1 MITKSY
7 NTWKFEELPEDI
19 QEKVLDRY
27 RYFNVE
33 DSEWYDYDG
42 KTGFT
47 TKELRRMKV
56 KPADAPCDLITYK
69 KLYFDLDRSWYI
81 QFVDAEFSNDE
92 IARKFLRV
100 PSDIWNRVCWNI
112 VDCPSHEGNT
122 RLEYEWEGDK
132 ELTKRQEM
140 ILERAC
146 EMFADKI
153 SEALKGLQNSYEY
166 ACSDEAVKES
176 LIANE
181 YDFNEQGEI
190 S

>member
-1 MITKSY
+1 MKTKTY
-7 NTWKFEELPEDI
+7 NTYKFEELPVDV

-42 KTGFT
+42 KTGFNS
-47 TKELRRMKV
+47 KELARMKV

-100 PSDIWNRVCWNI
+100 PANIWNRVAWNI
-112 VDCPSHEGNT
+112 IDCPSREGNT

-132 ELTKRQEM
+132 ELTKKQEE
-140 ILERAC
+140 ILDRAV
-146 EMFADKI
+146 ELFADKV
-153 SEALKGLQNSYEY
+153 SEALKGLRDTYEY
-166 ACSDEAVKES
+166 LCSDEAVKDT
-176 LIANE
+176 LLAND
-181 YDFNEQGEI
+181 YDFTEDGKI
-190 S
+190 D